1 MSFKLQGI
9 CPHPIIQGPMAGGA
23 STPDLVAA
31 VSNAGGLGSLAGGML
46 SPVAIIEHAELI
58 RQRTDRPFAINLFVQ
73 DTPTPSE
80 QEIASASE
88 LLKPIWS
95 EFGWDKLPLPARW
108 CEDFE
113 AQLQAL
119 IIARPAVASF
129 TFGILQ
135 PSHLRCLHEA
145 GIAVIGTATN
155 VQEALAW
162 QSLGADAVCLSGT
175 EAGGHRGTFIGA
187 QEDATLTTMELL
199 VQAKP
204 HLRIATIVAGNIMA
218 GADIAAALTAGADAV
233 QMGTAFLV
241 THESGIHPAY
251 KQKLLDVGKSTT
263 VNMSVNT
270 SVNTSPNKTADAT
283 RQTRAFSGRMARGLD
298 NRFMQ
303 IMQDAAAQVPAYPIQ
318 NALTASIRAH
328 AGKINDTGLM
338 SLWGGQG
345 VHRARGMPA
354 AELMRVLLE
363 ELHAEMNTKMPA
375 AMPARVKVGSS

>member
-1 MSFKLQGI
+1 MSFKLQAI
-9 CPHPIIQGPMAGGA
+9 FPHPIIQGPMAGGA

-80 QEIASASE
+80 QEIACASE

-129 TFGILQ
+129 TFDILQ
-135 PSHLRCLHEA
+135 PSHLLRLHEA

-204 HLRIATIVAGNIMA
+204 HLQIPIIVAGNVMA
-218 GADIAAALTAGADAV
+218 GADIAAALTTGANAV

-251 KQKLLDVGKSTT
+251 KQKLLEVGKSTT
-263 VNMSVNT
+263 VST
-270 SVNTSPNKTADAT
+270 SVNTSSNKKADAT
-283 RQTRAFSGRMARGLD
+283 RQTRAFTGRMARGLD

-303 IMQDAAAQVPAYPIQ
+303 IMQDVAAQVPAYPVQ

-328 AGKINDTGLM
+328 AGKTNDTGLM
-338 SLWGGQG
+338 SLWAGQG

-363 ELHAEMNTKMPA
+363 ELHAEMNTKMLA
-375 AMPARVKVGSS
+375 AMPARVMGGTG